1 MSQNYWEH
9 PYKGDVYRLK
19 QNKIIYGLN
28 STEIKIIK
36 LLNENTSFENL
47 YTIKLKGEFY
57 PVELDNN
64 YLIIS
69 KRDHGIYFYNLINNN
84 YENTTIIEFDRDI
97 IKMHYNKKY
106 NELIILYR
114 FGMDFLNMETLSFNA
129 GWRKPYINSFLP
141 IDDDNIILSDDDV
154 WWMDFKS
161 HNLGKNI
168 GEPSLCDDYDGE
180 IRVNFVTFLNDGSL
194 FIVKEFYSNHEDSR
208 AELHIWRLNE
218 NKEWVI
224 AKEEEFEGDKN
235 LLIDNIFLYEDDTLI
250 FNSLENGLYSI
261 KILNN

>member
-84 YENTTIIEFDRDI
+84 YENTTII
-97 IKMHYNKKY
+97 
-106 NELIILYR
+106 
-114 FGMDFLNMETLSFNA
+114 
-129 GWRKPYINSFLP
+129 
-141 IDDDNIILSDDDV
+141 
-154 WWMDFKS
+154 
-161 HNLGKNI
+161 
-168 GEPSLCDDYDGE
+168 
-180 IRVNFVTFLNDGSL
+180 
-194 FIVKEFYSNHEDSR
+194 
-208 AELHIWRLNE
+208 
-218 NKEWVI
+218 
-224 AKEEEFEGDKN
+224 
-235 LLIDNIFLYEDDTLI
+235 
-250 FNSLENGLYSI
+250 
-261 KILNN
+261 